1 MPATDG
7 ILTGDELLAAVTDA
21 MVGFHQR
28 YHHRKPVT
36 AKSLMLGDDLI
47 ACVLGGVYTDVEK
60 TMIEIQHSTIVQET
74 RNAFQDAMQGKFIN
88 AIQALSGRHVLAF
101 VSNHHVGPDIE
112 IELFFLSPYS
122 LGADISE

>member
-1 MPATDG
+1 MPATNG
-7 ILTGDELLAAVTDA
+7 NLTGDELLDAITDA

-28 YHHRKPVT
+28 YHHREPVT

-74 RNAFQDAMQGKFIN
+74 RNAFQDAMQGKFIS
-88 AIQALSGRHVLAF
+88 AVQALSGRRVLAF

-112 IELFFLSPYS
+112 IELFFLSPCR
-122 LGADISE
+122 LRADVSE